1 MLNITKK
8 FRKELFYDRRNYKE
22 LVTIL
27 LSDGTRLELT
37 NEHLL
42 EGIGFTD
49 MVSEDNNFQ
58 IGAAIIN
65 SASVKI
71 NNMYDDYTDYNFN
84 YAKVYA
90 SVGLD
95 FGDGT
100 SEIIRKFTA
109 YVDEAKYNGS
119 AIELSCLDYM
129 GLFDQVYDGQI
140 VFPATTGDI
149 VRYCCTKCN
158 VTLNTTT
165 FPRDNITI
173 SEAPDF
179 GDNCTYRQLIAWV
192 AQQSCCFARCNA
204 YGELEIK
211 WYDMASLNAEANRL
225 DGGQFDKGTPKYQT
239 GDHADGGGFM
249 TDGDEYD
256 VDQFSATPLPVHVLN
271 GIFSCEVCKDPVT
284 ITGISVTSTEYD
296 ETTTSG
302 GETTTERRTYTA
314 MVGTTDYVLAISGN
328 PLIASQA
335 MATEVANY
343 IASVLVGF
351 TFWIAHV
358 SHLSDPSIE
367 AGDVMLF
374 SDYKGV
380 TYRGVVSSTTFKCGE
395 SQTTDSSAETP
406 VQNTK
411 TQRSG
416 ADSVTKAIM
425 DIENWLLREK
435 TAYEQGIDDLSNRLD
450 AKSGLYTTKETT
462 GSGDI
467 WYLHDKPLLADST
480 KVIKITAD
488 AIGFSTDGG
497 TTWNSGMTIDGQ
509 FIATILNAQGVNA
522 SWIRTGVIQDQTGN
536 NYWNM
541 TTGEFRL
548 GGGVDASGSGLATSE
563 DLDDFVSDCVVEYI
577 VTTTDTEPSSTA
589 SGWSTTAT
597 WEKGKYLWS
606 HTKTTYGD
614 GSITRTAAKLVE
626 GPNGT
631 GVSSVETMWIQTT
644 SNSTVPSTSN
654 SGWSTTQPSWV
665 YNRYIWTMSK
675 TTYSDGSVAYT
686 TPVLANALN
695 EDAETVFNKLTNNGQ
710 TQGIYRTNGKV
721 YLNAEY
727 MKLGVLASNDSNEN
741 FKLDLATGQL
751 TMKKGSVDIGDTNYY
766 FKVNTAG
773 KLAWKSANSQMDVN
787 GNLTCTGA
795 DISGTIK
802 TVDGNFETTMDDG
815 WIYFKYNNANVGK
828 IGSALMADGNAFNL
842 NLMTGARSF
851 GVYLGD
857 DSNAT
862 CLLHYSRSNGFWELT
877 GPPYAIIGGTSYRIL
892 TEDTGIDYTFGVMGL
907 DGNVWDLYFTSG
919 QLTDVRRR

>member
-27 LSDGTRLELT
+27 LSNGTRLELT

-497 TTWNSGMTIDGQ
+497 TNWNSGMTIDGQ

-522 SWIRTGVIQDQTGN
+522 DWIRTGTLQDSSGSN
-536 NYWNM
+536 FRLVLS
-541 TTGEFRL
+541 TGE
-548 GGGVDASGSGLATSE
+548 AT
-563 DLDDFVSDCVVEYI
+563 I
-577 VTTTDTEPSSTA
+577 
-589 SGWSTTAT
+589 
-597 WEKGKYLWS
+597 KK
-606 HTKTTYGD
+606 
-614 GSITRTAAKLVE
+614 GSITLGDMSNPTDTSRYFF
-626 GPNGT
+626 N
-631 GVSSVETMWIQTT
+631 VSSAGALRWNAQYSSMSANGELNMRKGSIQLGYD
-644 SNSTVPSTSN
+644 SNANTYNFMVNDQGQVAIKQGSIQIGDAN
-654 SGWSTTQPSWV
+654 SYHFFVNS
-665 YNRYIWTMSK
+665 
-675 TTYSDGSVAYT
+675 
-686 TPVLANALN
+686 
-695 EDAETVFNKLTNNGQ
+695 
-710 TQGIYRTNGKV
+710 NGK
-721 YLNAEY
+721 LNWRTEY
-727 MKLGVLASNDSNEN
+727 SSMS
-741 FKLDLATGQL
+741 
-751 TMKKGSVDIGDTNYY
+751 Y
-766 FKVNTAG
+766 AG
-773 KLAWKSANSQMDVN
+773 EFS
-787 GNLTCTGA
+787 CTKA
-795 DISGTIK
+795 DITGTVRTVSG
-802 TVDGNFETTMDDG
+802 NYETLLEDG
-815 WIYFKYNNANVGK
+815 WIYFKHGSTKHGK
-828 IGSALMADGNAFNL
+828 IGTAFVGNKRAFNI
-842 NLMTGARSF
+842 NLMSGAQSF
-851 GVYLGD
+851 GIYSGD
-857 DSNAT
+857 DEYAT
-862 CLLHYSRSNGFWELT
+862 LLASYEKSDGEWWFKNGASGTFGPFEMPVQIDSSGAVSSWSPSRSLVFKNGLCV
-877 GPPYAIIGGTSYRIL
+877 
-892 TEDTGIDYTFGVMGL
+892 GI
-907 DGNVWDLYFTSG
+907 N
-919 QLTDVRRR
+919 

>member
-27 LSDGTRLELT
+27 LSNGTRLELT

-71 NNMYDDYTDYNFN
+71 NNMYDDYTDYNFD

-90 SVGLD
+90 NVGLD
-95 FGDGT
+95 FDDGT
-100 SEIIRKFTA
+100 SEVIRKFTA

-225 DGGQFDKGTPKYQT
+225 DGGQFDKGAPKYQT

-296 ETTTSG
+296 ATTTSG

-509 FIATILNAQGVNA
+509 FIATILSAQGVNA
-522 SWIRTGVIQDQTGN
+522 GWIRTGILQDQN
-536 NYWNM
+536 
-541 TTGEFRL
+541 
-548 GGGVDASGSGLATSE
+548 GS
-563 DLDDFVSDCVVEYI
+563 
-577 VTTTDTEPSSTA
+577 
-589 SGWSTTAT
+589 
-597 WEKGKYLWS
+597 
-606 HTKTTYGD
+606 
-614 GSITRTAAKLVE
+614 
-626 GPNGT
+626 
-631 GVSSVETMWIQTT
+631 
-644 SNSTVPSTSN
+644 
-654 SGWSTTQPSWV
+654 
-665 YNRYIWTMSK
+665 
-675 TTYSDGSVAYT
+675 
-686 TPVLANALN
+686 
-695 EDAETVFNKLTNNGQ
+695 
-710 TQGIYRTNGKV
+710 
-721 YLNAEY
+721 
-727 MKLGVLASNDSNEN
+727 N
-741 FKLDLATGQL
+741 FKLNLDTGSL
-751 TMKKGSVDIGDTNYY
+751 MMKKGSIDIGDSNYY
-766 FKVNTAG
+766 FKLDTNG
-773 KLAWKSANSQMDVN
+773 KHSWKSANSSMDSN
-787 GNLTCTGA
+787 GVLTCTGA
-795 DISGTIK
+795 NISGTLTSESGSKKSELSSGFTKYYYNNNEIGRIGSNSWVSGQGQGLTMDLDYNGDYIGWFYERTASAASYDPILYFSK
-802 TVDGNFETTMDDG
+802 SNGYIYGSKEMRLGGGLYVTGAIDFYHDIDCHHYNINDAIYNTKWNNTKWDGVTFTDGNNYPRAVRFQAVDG
-815 WIYFKYNNANVGK
+815 Y
-828 IGSALMADGNAFNL
+828 
-842 NLMTGARSF
+842 
-851 GVYLGD
+851 YLD
-857 DSNAT
+857 A
-862 CLLHYSRSNGFWELT
+862 YIVNG
-877 GPPYAIIGGTSYRIL
+877 IICT
-892 TEDTGIDYTFGVMGL
+892 
-907 DGNVWDLYFTSG
+907 
-919 QLTDVRRR
+919 

>member
-27 LSDGTRLELT
+27 LSNGTRLELT

-158 VTLNTTT
+158 ITLNTTT

-497 TTWNSGMTIDGQ
+497 TNWNSGMTIDGQ
-509 FIATILNAQGVNA
+509 FIATKLSAQGVDA
-522 SWIRTGVIQDQTGN
+522 GWVRTGILTDKTGN

-773 KLAWKSANSQMDVN
+773 KLAWKSANSKMDVN

-828 IGSALMADGNAFNL
+828 IGSALVSGIGNAFNI
-842 NLMTGARSF
+842 NMMSGA
-851 GVYLGD
+851 
-857 DSNAT
+857 
-862 CLLHYSRSNGFWELT
+862 NGFGIYDGDGENASALLSYNKSQGWWASSKDI
-877 GPPYAIIGGTSYRIL
+877 YAKGYKCL
-892 TEDTGIDYTFGVMGL
+892 TEDDRGITYTFGVMGL
-907 DGNVWDLYFTSG
+907 DGNVWDLYFTYG
-919 QLTDVRRR
+919 FLTDVRQR

>member
-1 MLNITKK
+1 MINITKK
-8 FRKELFYDRRNYKE
+8 FRKELFYDRRDYKE

-27 LSDGTRLELT
+27 LSNGTRLELT

-100 SEIIRKFTA
+100 SEVIRKFTA

-129 GLFDQVYDGQI
+129 GLFDQVYDGRLA
-140 VFPATTGDI
+140 FPATTGDI

-158 VTLNTTT
+158 VTLSTTT
-165 FPRDNITI
+165 FPRDNISI

-211 WYDMASLNAEANRL
+211 WYDMDSLEAEANRL

-314 MVGTTDYVLAISGN
+314 MVGTTDYVLAISDN

-335 MATEVANY
+335 MATDVANY
-343 IASVLVGF
+343 LASVLVGF

-450 AKSGLYTTKETT
+450 AKSGLYTTKEST

-467 WYLHDKPLLADST
+467 WYLHDKPLLAEST

-497 TTWNSGMTIDGQ
+497 TTWNSGLTIDGQ
-509 FIATILNAQGVNA
+509 MIATILNAQGVNA
-522 SWIRTGVIQDQTGN
+522 GWIRTGTLQDQGN
-536 NYWNM
+536 NFVLHLS
-541 TTGEFRL
+541 TG
-548 GGGVDASGSGLATSE
+548 DMA
-563 DLDDFVSDCVVEYI
+563 
-577 VTTTDTEPSSTA
+577 
-589 SGWSTTAT
+589 
-597 WEKGKYLWS
+597 
-606 HTKTTYGD
+606 
-614 GSITRTAAKLVE
+614 
-626 GPNGT
+626 
-631 GVSSVETMWIQTT
+631 
-644 SNSTVPSTSN
+644 
-654 SGWSTTQPSWV
+654 
-665 YNRYIWTMSK
+665 
-675 TTYSDGSVAYT
+675 
-686 TPVLANALN
+686 
-695 EDAETVFNKLTNNGQ
+695 
-710 TQGIYRTNGKV
+710 
-721 YLNAEY
+721 
-727 MKLGVLASNDSNEN
+727 
-741 FKLDLATGQL
+741 
-751 TMKKGSVDIGDTNYY
+751 MKKGSIQLGSYTENGTTKYHFAVDD
-766 FKVNTAG
+766 
-773 KLAWKSANSQMDVN
+773 N
-787 GNLTCTGA
+787 GNLNADRATIKGNITAESLTLGNGVTIPYGSVSGAPDVSGYIAKDGTVGTLPSSGVQDTNLVGFKVSTNGLLQASSAIIYGTLYCSAGRIGGWTIASNKITKGTLGSSNSFHIVADGNSGSASLAGSASKSNWCLGIGENFGVDKTGSLFATGA
-795 DISGTIK
+795 NISGTIK
-802 TVDGNFETTMDDG
+802 TVNGLFETSLYDG
-815 WIYFKYNNANVGK
+815 WEYFKYNGSNIGK
-828 IGSALMADGNAFNL
+828 IGAAIMAGGYAFNL
-842 NLMTGARSF
+842 NMMSGANSF
-851 GVYLGD
+851 GIYDGD
-857 DSNAT
+857 GSNAKSLVT
-862 CLLHYSRSNGFWELT
+862 YDKSDVGWTFWKDVEFQKRPTYGGSPVVTMADLNIYS
-877 GPPYAIIGGTSYRIL
+877 GGYIKWAAY
-892 TEDTGIDYTFGVMGL
+892 DN
-907 DGNVWDLYFTSG
+907 GNVDGT
-919 QLTDVRRR
+919 

>member
-1 MLNITKK
+1 MINITKK
-8 FRKELFYDRRNYKE
+8 FRKALFNDQRNYKE

-27 LSDGTRLELT
+27 LSDGPRLELT
-37 NEHLL
+37 NENLL
-42 EGIGFTD
+42 EGVGFDD

-129 GLFDQVYDGQI
+129 GLFDQVYDGRMA
-140 VFPATTGDI
+140 FPATTGDI

-296 ETTTSG
+296 ATTTSG
-302 GETTTERRTYTA
+302 EETTTERRTYTA

-351 TFWIAHV
+351 TFWIGHV

-380 TYRGVVSSTTFKCGE
+380 TYRGVVSSTSFKCGE

-406 VQNTK
+406 NQNTK
-411 TQRSG
+411 KQRSG
-416 ADSVTKAIM
+416 ADATTQAIM
-425 DIENWLLREK
+425 DLENWLLRQK
-435 TAYEQGIDDLSNRLD
+435 SAYEQGIDTLSSLLD
-450 AKSGLYTTKETT
+450 AKAGLYTTKEAT

-467 WYLHDKPLLADST
+467 WYLHDKPALNEST

-497 TTWNSGMTIDGQ
+497 QTWNSGLTIDGDIVARVLKAKIVQ
-509 FIATILNAQGVNA
+509 AGWGIFDTITDDAGNTSFNLKNGTLTMRKGSIKLGAYTENGTTKYHFSVDDNGSLNANNATIKGSIEATSLTLASGVKIPYASVSGTPDLTEYIKEDGTIGSLPASGATDTSLTGFRVSSAGLLKAANAIIYGTIYSSAGRIGGWTIA
-522 SWIRTGVIQDQTGN
+522 SNKITKGTLGSSNSFHIVADGN
-536 NYWNM
+536 SGSASLAGSSSKSNWC
-541 TTGEFRL
+541 L
-548 GGGVDASGSGLATSE
+548 GIGQNFGVDKAGSL
-563 DLDDFVSDCVVEYI
+563 Y
-577 VTTTDTEPSSTA
+577 
-589 SGWSTTAT
+589 
-597 WEKGKYLWS
+597 
-606 HTKTTYGD
+606 
-614 GSITRTAAKLVE
+614 
-626 GPNGT
+626 
-631 GVSSVETMWIQTT
+631 
-644 SNSTVPSTSN
+644 
-654 SGWSTTQPSWV
+654 
-665 YNRYIWTMSK
+665 
-675 TTYSDGSVAYT
+675 
-686 TPVLANALN
+686 
-695 EDAETVFNKLTNNGQ
+695 
-710 TQGIYRTNGKV
+710 
-721 YLNAEY
+721 
-727 MKLGVLASNDSNEN
+727 
-741 FKLDLATGQL
+741 ATG
-751 TMKKGSVDIGDTNYY
+751 
-766 FKVNTAG
+766 
-773 KLAWKSANSQMDVN
+773 AN
-787 GNLTCTGA
+787 
-795 DISGTIK
+795 ISGTIK
-802 TVDGNFETTMDDG
+802 TVSGMFETSLSDG
-815 WIYFKYNNANVGK
+815 WEYFKYNGSNIGK
-828 IGSALMADGNAFNL
+828 IGSALMAGGNAFNL
-842 NLMTGARSF
+842 NLMSGANSF
-851 GVYLGD
+851 GIYAGD
-857 DSNAT
+857 GSNAT
-862 CLLHYSRSNGFWELT
+862 ALLSYAKSDAGWTFWKDVEFQKRPTYGGSPVVTMADLNI
-877 GPPYAIIGGTSYRIL
+877 YNGGTIKWA
-892 TEDTGIDYTFGVMGL
+892 
-907 DGNVWDLYFTSG
+907 DGDDGHTIP
-919 QLTDVRRR
+919 

>member
-129 GLFDQVYDGQI
+129 GLFDQVYDGRMA
-140 VFPATTGDI
+140 FPATTGDI

-296 ETTTSG
+296 ATTTSG

-450 AKSGLYTTKETT
+450 AKSGLYTTKEST

-522 SWIRTGVIQDQTGN
+522 DWIRTGTLQDQN
-536 NYWNM
+536 
-541 TTGEFRL
+541 
-548 GGGVDASGSGLATSE
+548 GS
-563 DLDDFVSDCVVEYI
+563 
-577 VTTTDTEPSSTA
+577 
-589 SGWSTTAT
+589 
-597 WEKGKYLWS
+597 
-606 HTKTTYGD
+606 
-614 GSITRTAAKLVE
+614 
-626 GPNGT
+626 
-631 GVSSVETMWIQTT
+631 
-644 SNSTVPSTSN
+644 
-654 SGWSTTQPSWV
+654 
-665 YNRYIWTMSK
+665 
-675 TTYSDGSVAYT
+675 
-686 TPVLANALN
+686 
-695 EDAETVFNKLTNNGQ
+695 
-710 TQGIYRTNGKV
+710 
-721 YLNAEY
+721 
-727 MKLGVLASNDSNEN
+727 N
-741 FKLDLATGQL
+741 FKLNLDTGSL
-751 TMKKGSVDIGDTNYY
+751 MMKKGSIDIGDSNYY
-766 FKVNTAG
+766 FKLDTNG
-773 KLAWKSANSQMDVN
+773 KHSWKSANSSMDSN
-787 GNLTCTGA
+787 GVLTCTGA
-795 DISGTIK
+795 NISGTLTSESGSKKSELSSGFTKYYYNNNEIGRIGSNSWVSGQGQGLTMDLDYNGDYIGWFYERTASASSYDPILYFSK
-802 TVDGNFETTMDDG
+802 SNGYIYGSKEMRLGGGLYVTGAIDFYHDIDCHHYNINDAIYNTKWNNTKWDGVTFTDGNNYPRAVRFQAVDG
-815 WIYFKYNNANVGK
+815 Y
-828 IGSALMADGNAFNL
+828 
-842 NLMTGARSF
+842 
-851 GVYLGD
+851 YLD
-857 DSNAT
+857 A
-862 CLLHYSRSNGFWELT
+862 YIVNG
-877 GPPYAIIGGTSYRIL
+877 IICT
-892 TEDTGIDYTFGVMGL
+892 
-907 DGNVWDLYFTSG
+907 
-919 QLTDVRRR
+919 

>member
-27 LSDGTRLELT
+27 LSNGTRLELT

-129 GLFDQVYDGQI
+129 GLFDQVYDGNLGFPNTTLGI
-140 VFPATTGDI
+140 VQ
-149 VRYCCTKCN
+149 YCCTRCG
-158 VTLNTTT
+158 VTLGTPS
-165 FPRDNITI
+165 FPRDNVTI
-173 SEAPDF
+173 SDEPDF
-179 GDNCTYRQLIAWV
+179 GDGVTYRQILAWV

-211 WYDMASLNAEANRL
+211 WYDIASLNAEANRL

-256 VDQFSATPLPVHVLN
+256 VDQFSDTPLPVHVLN

-284 ITGISVTSTEYD
+284 ITGISVTTTEYD
-296 ETTTSG
+296 ETTGTGSSA
-302 GETTTERRTYTA
+302 TTERKTYTA
-314 MVGTTDYVLAISGN
+314 QVGTTDYLLAISGN
-328 PLIASQA
+328 PLIPTPA
-335 MATEVANY
+335 MASEVANY
-343 IASVLVGF
+343 IASKLVGF
-351 TFWIAHV
+351 TFWIGHI

-380 TYRGVVSSTTFKCGE
+380 TYRGVVSSTSFKCGE

-497 TTWNSGMTIDGQ
+497 TTWNSGLTIDGQ
-509 FIATILNAQGVNA
+509 MISTILSAQGVNA
-522 SWIRTGVIQDQTGN
+522 NWIRTGTLQDSSGSN
-536 NYWNM
+536 FKANLD
-541 TTGEFRL
+541 TGE
-548 GGGVDASGSGLATSE
+548 VN
-563 DLDDFVSDCVVEYI
+563 I
-577 VTTTDTEPSSTA
+577 
-589 SGWSTTAT
+589 
-597 WEKGKYLWS
+597 KK
-606 HTKTTYGD
+606 
-614 GSITRTAAKLVE
+614 GSITLGDMSDTSDSSKYYFNVNTGGILSWNLQYSSMSENGRMRIKRGDIMSIKDNWISGHNLYSQLNGGEFEMGTIERNTGNYKVAGHIWLNGFDTQNNIANWFVVHATRKLELSATQNVLVNSSE
-626 GPNGT
+626 GMIGFYLGNNAYASGDPSLWDVKIDST
-631 GVSSVETMWIQTT
+631 GLHDLEKG
-644 SNSTVPSTSN
+644 SNIS
-654 SGWSTTQPSWV
+654 
-665 YNRYIWTMSK
+665 
-675 TTYSDGSVAYT
+675 
-686 TPVLANALN
+686 
-695 EDAETVFNKLTNNGQ
+695 E
-710 TQGIYRTNGKV
+710 V
-721 YLNAEY
+721 YLPT
-727 MKLGVLASNDSNEN
+727 DSD
-741 FKLDLATGQL
+741 F
-751 TMKKGSVDIGDTNYY
+751 SHWY
-766 FKVNTAG
+766 KVKIIDGIVAPY
-773 KLAWKSANSQMDVN
+773 SY
-787 GNLTCTGA
+787 
-795 DISGTIK
+795 SG
-802 TVDGNFETTMDDG
+802 
-815 WIYFKYNNANVGK
+815 
-828 IGSALMADGNAFNL
+828 
-842 NLMTGARSF
+842 
-851 GVYLGD
+851 
-857 DSNAT
+857 
-862 CLLHYSRSNGFWELT
+862 
-877 GPPYAIIGGTSYRIL
+877 
-892 TEDTGIDYTFGVMGL
+892 
-907 DGNVWDLYFTSG
+907 
-919 QLTDVRRR
+919 

>member
-27 LSDGTRLELT
+27 LSNGTRLELT

-149 VRYCCTKCN
+149 VRYCCTRCN

-435 TAYEQGIDDLSNRLD
+435 TAYLRDRFQ
-450 AKSGLYTTKETT
+450 
-462 GSGDI
+462 
-467 WYLHDKPLLADST
+467 
-480 KVIKITAD
+480 
-488 AIGFSTDGG
+488 
-497 TTWNSGMTIDGQ
+497 
-509 FIATILNAQGVNA
+509 
-522 SWIRTGVIQDQTGN
+522 
-536 NYWNM
+536 
-541 TTGEFRL
+541 
-548 GGGVDASGSGLATSE
+548 
-563 DLDDFVSDCVVEYI
+563 C
-577 VTTTDTEPSSTA
+577 
-589 SGWSTTAT
+589 
-597 WEKGKYLWS
+597 
-606 HTKTTYGD
+606 
-614 GSITRTAAKLVE
+614 
-626 GPNGT
+626 
-631 GVSSVETMWIQTT
+631 
-644 SNSTVPSTSN
+644 
-654 SGWSTTQPSWV
+654 
-665 YNRYIWTMSK
+665 
-675 TTYSDGSVAYT
+675 
-686 TPVLANALN
+686 
-695 EDAETVFNKLTNNGQ
+695 
-710 TQGIYRTNGKV
+710 
-721 YLNAEY
+721 
-727 MKLGVLASNDSNEN
+727 
-741 FKLDLATGQL
+741 
-751 TMKKGSVDIGDTNYY
+751 
-766 FKVNTAG
+766 
-773 KLAWKSANSQMDVN
+773 
-787 GNLTCTGA
+787 
-795 DISGTIK
+795 
-802 TVDGNFETTMDDG
+802 
-815 WIYFKYNNANVGK
+815 
-828 IGSALMADGNAFNL
+828 
-842 NLMTGARSF
+842 
-851 GVYLGD
+851 
-857 DSNAT
+857 
-862 CLLHYSRSNGFWELT
+862 
-877 GPPYAIIGGTSYRIL
+877 PP
-892 TEDTGIDYTFGVMGL
+892 D
-907 DGNVWDLYFTSG
+907 
-919 QLTDVRRR
+919 